1 MKGAAVWR
9 FGKLFFGKEANHP
22 AVSAHEIVSQAQG
35 DLICCG
41 QSRAAAWFCICA
53 AQEDYH
59 EPRLTEDLILVI
71 EVFSPAERCK
81 GIASAL
87 VGHIKEQAVAAESYQ
102 VIAYY
107 APDNLPSHKLWI
119 KNQFC
124 VTPPDPKLDRH
135 LSSCCA
141 LYKCCVSPAHR
152 KKGLSYENHDCG
164 RSP

>member
-9 FGKLFFGKEANHP
+9 FGKPLFRKKRQIIRQYPHTKSFLKRKGILS
-22 AVSAHEIVSQAQG
+22 V
-35 DLICCG
+35 
-41 QSRAAAWFCICA
+41 AAKAGRLLGFAFVQRRKITT
-53 AQEDYH
+53 

-119 KNQFC
+119 KNS
-124 VTPPDPKLDRH
+124 VLRDPAGSQAGSAFIQL
-135 LSSCCA
+135 LCA
-141 LYKCCVSPAHR
+141 L
-152 KKGLSYENHDCG
+152 
-164 RSP
+164 